1 MTLKEFYEQIDSD
14 YKDVIKRLCDED
26 MIKKFVFKF
35 PEDPSFNDLTD
46 GLKEN
51 DAEKAFCA
59 VHTLKGVCSNLG
71 FERLY
76 EASYELT
83 EKLRNRVIDNC
94 DELYNKVERLYT
106 DVIAKIKEID

>member
-14 YKDVIKRLCDED
+14 YKDVIKRLCDEN

-35 PEDPSFNDLTD
+35 PEDPSFNDLKD

-51 DAEKAFCA
+51 
-59 VHTLKGVCSNLG
+59 
-71 FERLY
+71 

-94 DELYNKVERLYT
+94 DELYNAVERLYT
-106 DVIAKIKEID
+106 DLIAKIKEID

>member
-26 MIKKFVFKF
+26 
-35 PEDPSFNDLTD
+35 
-46 GLKEN
+46 
-51 DAEKAFCA
+51 
-59 VHTLKGVCSNLG
+59 
-71 FERLY
+71 RLY

-94 DELYNKVERLYT
+94 DELYNAVERLYT
-106 DVIAKIKEID
+106 YLIAKIKEID

>member
-14 YKDVIKRLCDED
+14 YKDVIKRLCDEN

-35 PEDPSFNDLTD
+35 PEDPSFNDLKD

-76 EASYELT
+76 AMNLQKNSET
-83 EKLRNRVIDNC
+83 ESLIIVTNC
-94 DELYNKVERLYT
+94 IMQLKDCIR
-106 DVIAKIKEID
+106 I

>member
-46 GLKEN
+46 GLNEN

-76 EASYELT
+76 EAMNLQKNSEAGSLIIVT
-83 EKLRNRVIDNC
+83 NC
-94 DELYNKVERLYT
+94 IMQLKDCIR
-106 DVIAKIKEID
+106 I

>member
-1 MTLKEFYEQIDSD
+1 
-14 YKDVIKRLCDED
+14 

-35 PEDPSFNDLTD
+35 PEDPSFNDLKD

-71 FERLY
+71 F
-76 EASYELT
+76 
-83 EKLRNRVIDNC
+83 
-94 DELYNKVERLYT
+94 
-106 DVIAKIKEID
+106 

>member
-1 MTLKEFYEQIDSD
+1 MTLKEFYKQIDSD
-14 YKDVIKRLCDED
+14 YKDVIKRLCDEN

-35 PEDPSFNDLTD
+35 PEDPSFNDLKD

-71 FERLY
+71 FERLNLQKNS
-76 EASYELT
+76 ET
-83 EKLRNRVIDNC
+83 ESLIIVTNC
-94 DELYNKVERLYT
+94 IMQLKDCIR
-106 DVIAKIKEID
+106 I

>member
-35 PEDPSFNDLTD
+35 PEDPSFNDLKD
-46 GLKEN
+46 GLKKN

-59 VHTLKGVCSNLG
+59 IHTLKGVCSIWALKDCMRQAINLQKNS
-71 FERLY
+71 
-76 EASYELT
+76 EAGSLIIVT
-83 EKLRNRVIDNC
+83 NC
-94 DELYNKVERLYT
+94 IMQLKDCIR
-106 DVIAKIKEID
+106 I

>member
-35 PEDPSFNDLTD
+35 PEDPSFNDLKD
-46 GLKEN
+46 GLKKN

-59 VHTLKGVCSNLG
+59 IHMRQAINLQKNSEAGSLIIVTNCIMQLKDCI
-71 FERLY
+71 R
-76 EASYELT
+76 
-83 EKLRNRVIDNC
+83 I
-94 DELYNKVERLYT
+94 
-106 DVIAKIKEID
+106 

>member
-35 PEDPSFNDLTD
+35 PEDPTFNDLTD

-51 DAEKAFCA
+51 DA
-59 VHTLKGVCSNLG
+59 
-71 FERLY
+71 
-76 EASYELT
+76 
-83 EKLRNRVIDNC
+83 
-94 DELYNKVERLYT
+94 
-106 DVIAKIKEID
+106 

>member
-76 EASYELT
+76 EAAMNLQKNSET
-83 EKLRNRVIDNC
+83 ESLIIVTNC
-94 DELYNKVERLYT
+94 IMQLKDCIR
-106 DVIAKIKEID
+106 I

>member
-35 PEDPSFNDLTD
+35 PEDPSFNDLKD
-46 GLKEN
+46 GLKKN

-59 VHTLKGVCSNLG
+59 IHTLKGVCSNLG

-76 EASYELT
+76 EAINLQKNSEAGSLIIVT
-83 EKLRNRVIDNC
+83 NC
-94 DELYNKVERLYT
+94 IMQLKDCIR
-106 DVIAKIKEID
+106 I

>member
-35 PEDPSFNDLTD
+35 PEDPSFNDLKD
-46 GLKEN
+46 GLKKN

-71 FERLY
+71 FGEC
-76 EASYELT
+76 
-83 EKLRNRVIDNC
+83 EKKSVKNNPSMI
-94 DELYNKVERLYT
+94 EYK
-106 DVIAKIKEID
+106 